1 MCSLVDSRGAG
12 GDGESVDR
20 GGRPERRDRRQARKG
35 HGRHEH
41 LHRVQDRPWTGR
53 STTSEARDPPRPGA
67 RASATGVR
75 SRRRAQP
82 AMPPTASSSPP
93 ATRGNGL
100 DRHTQRRST
109 AHLAPVAKAE
119 GDKLGN
125 TATRTRPRSR
135 RPPTRLR
142 SHKFRP
148 RLCTKARVVSK
159 R

>member
-1 MCSLVDSRGAG
+1 VTTVKLDKVMADTNTSIEYETVPGPDGVQRAKLVTHLDPAREPAPRVYAPDDMRNPQYTSAP
-12 GDGESVDR
+12 DGIFFS
-20 GGRPERRDRRQARKG
+20 
-35 HGRHEH
+35 
-41 LHRVQDRPWTGR
+41 
-53 STTSEARDPPRPGA
+53 
-67 RASATGVR
+67 
-75 SRRRAQP
+75 
-82 AMPPTASSSPP
+82 P

-109 AHLAPVAKAE
+109 AHLSPVAKAK